1 MSAAENRVRLEQAFA
16 ETARGN
22 GRLFVD
28 LMAGDVTWTMAGDC
42 GWPRRYVGKAAVV
55 GDLLARVGSLL
66 DGPNRCVAD
75 AILVDGDRAVVEA
88 RGLNRTR
95 QGQAYENRYC
105 FVFVF
110 RDGCVVSVTEYM
122 DTALTE
128 RVLPYAPSPSCP
140 AQGRGDDQAVAAAG
154 R

>member
-1 MSAAENRVRLEQAFA
+1 MSAADNRARLQQAFA
-16 ETARGN
+16 ETALGN
-22 GRLFVD
+22 GRLFVG
-28 LMAGDVTWTMAGDC
+28 LMADDVTWTMAGDC
-42 GWPRRYVGKAAVV
+42 GWPRRYAGKAAVV

-75 AILVDGDRAVVEA
+75 AIMVDGDRAVVEA

-110 RDGCVVSVTEYM
+110 RDGRIAAVTEYM
-122 DTALTE
+122 DTALTV
-128 RVLPYAPSPSCP
+128 RVLPYGGMPASVAP
-140 AQGRGDDQAVAAAG
+140 
-154 R
+154 